1 MDYQIFIYDLEELRI
16 SDYFGRIWQLMGKK
30 IIEIIEIKVIKNQLM
45 FIYMWKILKLLKL
58 QLLEF

>member
-1 MDYQIFIYDLEELRI
+1 MDYQIFIRDLEELRI

-30 IIEIIEIKVIKNQLM
+30 IIEIKVIKNQLI

>member
-1 MDYQIFIYDLEELRI
+1 MDYQIFIYDVEELRI
-16 SDYFGRIWQLMGKK
+16 KDYFGCIWQLMEKK
-30 IIEIIEIKVIKNQLM
+30 IIEIKVIKNQLM

>member
-30 IIEIIEIKVIKNQLM
+30 IIEIKVIKNQLI

>member
-16 SDYFGRIWQLMGKK
+16 SDYFGYIWQLMGKK
-30 IIEIIEIKVIKNQLM
+30 IIEIIEIKVIKNQLI